1 VIPIIRKKK
10 GHAYGV
16 LLRDATSDS
25 CASDHFTFSL
35 CARVDRLVP
44 QQKTHFFIS
53 HSKYRCHLVLWHLV
67 NYEQSC
73 TCVHF
78 FCMGYQTRKMYV
90 YLYTCMHKYTSRET
104 APADR
109 HNMRKQAGYLNPP
122 RAREKREQEERK
134 RERKL
139 CVFRI
144 FFAALFHKNRLLIFD

>member
-1 VIPIIRKKK
+1 MIPIIRKKK

-16 LLRDATSDS
+16 LLRDATSDYSS

-109 HNMRKQAGYLNPP
+109 HNITSRIPQPTTSARET
-122 RAREKREQEERK
+122 RARRKKEREKIV
-134 RERKL
+134 
-139 CVFRI
+139 CVSHFFRGS
-144 FFAALFHKNRLLIFD
+144 LPQK